1 MAPPFEAKSL
11 YFELLDVE
19 RYRRSVLTVKILL
32 LKTST
37 VPKKDHVDRFL
48 EEIEGELPPGLD
60 IEVEGIVDRI
70 GGINRRVQRELDR
83 TLADHGLS
91 HTDWR
96 ILSSLRWAG
105 PPYRRSAGAL
115 AKIADL
121 SSGAMTNRLDQLE
134 NAGLVRR
141 VADPDDRRG
150 VLVEPTDKG
159 RGLWEAA
166 IGVQARK
173 EALLA
178 EALNERERRQLNT
191 LLRRVMLAF
200 EEHEGEEPPKKG

>member
-1 MAPPFEAKSL
+1 MKH
-11 YFELLDVE
+11 
-19 RYRRSVLTVKILL
+19 
-32 LKTST
+32 
-37 VPKKDHVDRFL
+37 DHVDRFL
-48 EEIEGELPPGLD
+48 EEIRDELPADLD
-60 IEVEGIVDRI
+60 LEVEGIIDRI

-105 PPYRRSAGAL
+105 RPYRRSAGAL

-141 VADPDDRRG
+141 LPDPEDRRG
-150 VLVEPTDKG
+150 VLVEPTAKG
-159 RGLWEAA
+159 RGLWEGA
-166 IGVQARK
+166 IGVQASK
-173 EALLA
+173 EALIS

-200 EEHEGEEPPKKG
+200 EEREGEEPSKKGAR

>member
-1 MAPPFEAKSL
+1 MA
-11 YFELLDVE
+11 
-19 RYRRSVLTVKILL
+19 
-32 LKTST
+32 
-37 VPKKDHVDRFL
+37 KKDHVDRFL
-48 EEIEGELPPGLD
+48 EEIKTELPPNLD
-60 IEVEGIVDRI
+60 LEVEGIVDRI

-83 TLADHGLS
+83 TLADHGLG

-141 VADPDDRRG
+141 LPDPEDRRV
-150 VLVEPTDKG
+150 VLVEPTKKG
-159 RGLWEAA
+159 RELWEGA

-173 EALLA
+173 EALLT
-178 EALNERERRQLNT
+178 EALNARELRQLNT

-200 EEHEGEEPPKKG
+200 EEREGEERPSK